1 MPCHKPKI
9 CGEKKH
15 LKPNRAVLFNH
26 PNQTPAPK
34 REGGSR
40 TLSFCRR
47 IIVEYCRCTS
57 AHACAH
63 ALTWLLPKSKSF
75 PAFAWFLVR
84 PNSAGLSSTWNG
96 DMLSQAIDD
105 AQGTLHG
112 SGELGFDGLN
122 VASTPARQQSAP
134 GFINSP
140 GAAAVEQSPIPHL
153 NLNLEL
159 EDRVLEE
166 NEAALLNA
174 LLEEEEEEDSEEE
187 DGDEEGQGGGGSAP
201 RRLLSSSLRSPL
213 GNSLGLM
220 ALEEEEEDEE
230 R

>member
-1 MPCHKPKI
+1 MVASKI
-9 CGEKKH
+9 KIIAVIH
-15 LKPNRAVLFNH
+15 L
-26 PNQTPAPK
+26 
-34 REGGSR
+34 
-40 TLSFCRR
+40 
-47 IIVEYCRCTS
+47 
-57 AHACAH
+57 
-63 ALTWLLPKSKSF
+63 
-75 PAFAWFLVR
+75 FLVR

-112 SGELGFDGLN
+112 SGELGPDGLN

-153 NLNLEL
+153 NLEL

-174 LLEEEEEEDSEEE
+174 LLEEEEEEDSEQE
-187 DGDEEGQGGGGSAP
+187 DGDEEGQGGAGSAP